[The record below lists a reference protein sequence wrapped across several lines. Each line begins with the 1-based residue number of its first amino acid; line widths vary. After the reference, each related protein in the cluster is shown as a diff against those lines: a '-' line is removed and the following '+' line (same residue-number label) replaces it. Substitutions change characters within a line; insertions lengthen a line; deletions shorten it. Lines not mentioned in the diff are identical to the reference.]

1 MCQELQI
8 VSCSVLDYLSR
19 FIKVHLKTNLPVAVM
34 EHERMSQYFPFPLH
48 AHTSVSVSQRTF
60 ILQLRVCRWSV
71 PLLCNL
77 TLSDCESRDGRIL
90 PYPFLF
96 FFKNYVFIHL
106 VWAAPGPCGGMGA
119 LTAAPRLRSCSSQ
132 NLQLWPSS
140 PAASQHVGSQ
150 FPNQGSNRCPMC
162 WKVDCQLRGHQGS
175 PTLFM
180 LQFVKNSFA
189 M

>member
-71 PLLCNL
+71 PLLVTSHCL
-77 TLSDCESRDGRIL
+77 IVSPEMGGSCLIHFFSFLKTMYLFIQFGLHQVPVVAWGLLLQRRGSGVAAHRISSCGPPAQL
-90 PYPFLF
+90 PHSTW
-96 FFKNYVFIHL
+96 V
-106 VWAAPGPCGGMGA
+106 
-119 LTAAPRLRSCSSQ
+119 
-132 NLQLWPSS
+132 PSS
-140 PAASQHVGSQ
+140 PT
-150 FPNQGSNRCPMC
+150 
-162 WKVDCQLRGHQGS
+162 RGQTDVPCAGRWTVS
-175 PTLFM
+175 YGATKEVPPYSCYSL
-180 LQFVKNSFA
+180 
-189 M
+189 